1 MRMANVCYTS
11 ASAVMAPVAQMD
23 RATGFE
29 AEDNHLLILRIVI
42 FLSISFRRVA
52 DRCVLWRRLPTSVA
66 KRGKGRFRRGQR
78 LERRVREYP
87 NLNSRVLPFEVRA

>member
-29 AEDNHLLILRIVI
+29 PVGRGFDSLRAHQ
-42 FLSISFRRVA
+42 R
-52 DRCVLWRRLPTSVA
+52 
-66 KRGKGRFRRGQR
+66 GRFS
-78 LERRVREYP
+78 VRDTSA
-87 NLNSRVLPFEVRA
+87 SRYVKSSVTRARSSAG